1 MTIPTQFFYEGISSP
16 NLEDHLGIVTDA
28 GVGGKGCYTR
38 RIASYHG
45 RSPCGECVREGR
57 GHPAAAGGRGPL
69 GSRVLRLQLC
79 ITTDM

>member
-16 NLEDHLGIVTDA
+16 NLEDHLGMVTAA
-28 GVGGKGCYTR
+28 GVGGKGGYTR

-45 RSPCGECVREGR
+45 RSPCEECVREGQ
-57 GHPAAAGGRGPL
+57 GHPAAAGGKGPL

>member
-16 NLEDHLGIVTDA
+16 NLEDHLGMVTA
-28 GVGGKGCYTR
+28 ASVGGKGCYTR

-45 RSPCGECVREGR
+45 RSPCGECVREGQ
-57 GHPAAAGGRGPL
+57 GHPAAAGGKGPL
-69 GSRVLRLQLC
+69 GSRVLRLQLY